1 MQLFLSRCHTYQI
14 AAFHACY
21 TTWCLKSEDKIELS
35 WPEYIDV
42 RCWQSSGWIWLEIF
56 ELSLWLTH
64 VGIVYPIYRYSKY
77 DYLLW
82 WNSRNRKEWNE
93 PKEFPQLQEDDQSSW
108 IEKWKVCKILLQP
121 LKMARNDK
129 SEKSHGLA
137 IARLLI
143 CAQEDFWII
152 PQEIRKTC
160 LAKPSPS
167 PKSTQNRVLW
177 EPERLITLQKTG
189 KK

>member
-1 MQLFLSRCHTYQI
+1 MSYLLNCSFSRVLHYLMFEVGGQNWIKLARIYWCEVLTKFWMNLIGNFQVEPKINSCWCSLSDISVFY
-14 AAFHACY
+14 
-21 TTWCLKSEDKIELS
+21 
-35 WPEYIDV
+35 
-42 RCWQSSGWIWLEIF
+42 
-56 ELSLWLTH
+56 
-64 VGIVYPIYRYSKY
+64 Y

-82 WNSRNRKEWNE
+82 WNSKNQKEWNE
-93 PKEFPQLQEDDQSSW
+93 PKEFSQLQEGDQSSW

-177 EPERLITLQKTG
+177 EPERLITLQKKTG